1 MSALTRFDPNRHL
14 WLVYPI
20 AFVAVLIANGAL
32 VYFALSSWPGLA
44 YDNAFERGRKY
55 NQVLRE
61 EDRESKLGWR
71 LDAGYEPTGARAGV
85 LTVRVSDRD
94 GAPLSDLGLA
104 ATLVRPIGG
113 TVPDRAF
120 DLRASAPGV
129 YAAAIETP
137 LVGQWEVRVT
147 AVDATG
153 ERVHEFHR
161 FFVR

>member
-1 MSALTRFDPNRHL
+1 MYALARFDPNRHL

-71 LDAGYEPTGARAGV
+71 LDAKYEAVGE
-85 LTVRVSDRD
+85 RVGTLKLRVADRD
-94 GAPLSDLGLA
+94 GAPLTDVALT
-104 ATLVRPIGG
+104 ATLVRPLGG
-113 TVPDRAF
+113 ATPDRALE
-120 DLRASAPGV
+120 LRAQAPGL
-129 YAAAIETP
+129 YAATIEVTAS
-137 LVGQWEVRVT
+137 GQWELRLT
-147 AVDATG
+147 AVDSTG
-153 ERVHEFHR
+153 ERAHETYR